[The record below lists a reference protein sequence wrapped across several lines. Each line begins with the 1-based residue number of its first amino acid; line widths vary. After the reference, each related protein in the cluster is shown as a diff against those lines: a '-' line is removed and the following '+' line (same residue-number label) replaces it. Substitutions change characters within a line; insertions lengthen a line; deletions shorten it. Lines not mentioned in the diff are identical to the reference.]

1 MDIRPITEQLSV
13 SPQILA
19 SDVAY
24 IAGIGFRSII
34 CNRPDGESP
43 DQPGFSEIETAA
55 KKAGLEVRY
64 LPVVAG
70 QMKPGDPADFA
81 AALKEMAGPVLAY
94 CRTGTRSATLWA
106 LMQGAQG
113 QPVSDILEATRQAGY
128 DMSDVV
134 RRFAPA
140 G

>member
-1 MDIRPITEQLSV
+1 MDIRPITKKLAV

-19 SDVAY
+19 SDVGY
-24 IAGIGFRSII
+24 IADIGFRSII

-43 DQPGFSEIETAA
+43 DQPSFSEIEAAA

-64 LPVVAG
+64 LPIVAG
-70 QMKPGDPADFA
+70 QMQPGDPADFA
-81 AALKEMAGPVLAY
+81 AALTEMPGPVLAY

-113 QPVSDILEATRQAGY
+113 QSVSDVLEATKQAGY
-128 DMSDVV
+128 DMTDVM
-134 RRFAPA
+134 RRFATA

>member
-1 MDIRPITEQLSV
+1 MDIRPITKQLAV

-24 IAGIGFRSII
+24 IADIGFRSII

-43 DQPGFSEIETAA
+43 DQPSFSEIETAA

-64 LPVVAG
+64 LPIVAG
-70 QMKPGDPADFA
+70 QMEPGDPVDFA
-81 AALKEMAGPVLAY
+81 AALAEIPGPVLAY

-113 QPVSDILEATRQAGY
+113 KSVSDVLEATKQAGY
-128 DMSDVV
+128 DMTDVV
-134 RRFAPA
+134 RRFATSE
-140 G
+140 

>member
-1 MDIRPITEQLSV
+1 MDIRPITKQLAV

-19 SDVAY
+19 SDIAY
-24 IAGIGFRSII
+24 IANIGFRSII
-34 CNRPDGESP
+34 CNRPDGESQ

-55 KKAGLEVRY
+55 RKAGLEVRY

-81 AALKEMAGPVLAY
+81 AALEEMPGPVLAY

-113 QPVSDILEATRQAGY
+113 QSASDILEATRQAGY

-134 RRFAPA
+134 RRFATA